1 MHRMICVWFSTFSV
15 SGQLSKTWMMN
26 IACSTVPEAPSPTTQ
41 WLMPSL
47 RGWRSSLLFLLMGPW
62 SIIRYLAWFVF
73 SWQNHNLLLN
83 FDWSMSCVCWLLKGF
98 DDGWHKMLGSH
109 CLWHGDSLPCAYNA
123 CCRALWFCPSVPG
136 HTHFLF
142 HCAQRNTGF
151 YFVDLFKMEN
161 LATFCEYREHL
172 SLIWK
177 WSKYFFKNLSRICS
191 LMLLI
196 QPPRNCYPLNLWGFL
211 FKAQ

>member
-83 FDWSMSCVCWLLKGF
+83 FDWSMSCVCWLLS
-98 DDGWHKMLGSH
+98 WAHI
-109 CLWHGDSLPCAYNA
+109 AYDM
-123 CCRALWFCPSVPG
+123 VI
-136 HTHFLF
+136 
-142 HCAQRNTGF
+142 
-151 YFVDLFKMEN
+151 
-161 LATFCEYREHL
+161 L
-172 SLIWK
+172 SLVPIMLAVGHFDFAPLYQGIPIFSSIVLKEILAFILWISSKWKTLPYSVSIGNIWA
-177 WSKYFFKNLSRICS
+177 SSGSEASIS
-191 LMLLI
+191 LKI
-196 QPPRNCYPLNLWGFL
+196 
-211 FKAQ
+211 